1 MSATPVTPHPR
12 REDILVSVCIPDCP
26 PDADARDAI
35 RALAERLDARY
46 RFREILLIVDERD
59 HEAYLPLVTD
69 VGEVRL
75 FAVPRATGHY
85 ERRAIAATEAIG
97 DVTLIAH
104 HAELAAIDA
113 VGMIEEAARSEQ
125 AVRVR
130 RPRESVVMAGLAA
143 PLVGLGRA
151 AGFNVDLRDLQSV
164 AVPRTMLNKL
174 LGHPQPDLALR
185 FLPRDPGLAERHLAP
200 GQPLRGGGDS
210 ARMGRR
216 LQLLQKLL
224 VYSAPSL
231 LLLVTLS
238 SALLT
243 LLGLA
248 SALYTVFV
256 FFTVDDIAPG
266 WITTSSMLSFTA
278 IFLGV
283 AILGLSLGLQRLFSQ
298 LGNAGFADRAFEIN
312 RVDLFGK
319 VAGDLNVDI
328 ATGAETRRDDR

>member
-1 MSATPVTPHPR
+1 MTADLKR
-12 REDILVSVCIPDCP
+12 REDILVSACIPDCP
-26 PDADARDAI
+26 PSPGAREAV
-35 RALAERLDARY
+35 RALAAALDARF
-46 RFREILLIVDERD
+46 RFREILLIVDEAD
-59 HEAYLPLVTD
+59 HEAYLDLVTE

-75 FAVPRATGHY
+75 FAVPRATSHY

-104 HAELAAIDA
+104 HAELGAIDA
-113 VGMIEEAARSEQ
+113 VAMIEDAHSGER

-164 AVPRTMLNKL
+164 AVPRTILNKL
-174 LGHPQPDLALR
+174 LQHPQPDLALR
-185 FLPRDPGLAERHLAP
+185 FIPREPGLEESHHAP
-200 GQPLRGGGDS
+200 ARPMRGSGDI
-210 ARMGRR
+210 ARLGRR
-216 LQLLQKLL
+216 FQLLQKLL

-231 LLLVTLS
+231 LVLVTLS
-238 SALLT
+238 SALLV

-248 SALYTVFV
+248 YALYTVFV
-256 FFTVDDIAPG
+256 FLTVENIAPG
-266 WITTSSMLSFTA
+266 WLTTSSMLSFTA
-278 IFLGV
+278 IFLGI

-298 LGNAGFADRAFEIN
+298 LGRAGFADRAFEIN

-319 VAGDLNVDI
+319 VAGDLNVNVASDPAPVI
-328 ATGAETRRDDR
+328 TDADPR